1 MLFPEVG
8 KNDISTATVSVLASA
23 VGSNDPRENISAPP
37 SLSVV
42 PSTAALSPRFLL
54 LLVTVVPLLLLLLSD
69 GGDAGG
75 TAISIR
81 STMTL
86 SSKVLRSCTVRRIVA
101 YGGLPT
107 ANAVRG
113 RGNSMLPFNMRAEN
127 GTCKARRVRAS
138 IASENAYPHKNC
150 VSAQVAAEGAA
161 QTEAEAEAATEV
173 VAVATQSEAAV
184 HMWLEVNTH
193 TK

>member
-54 LLVTVVPLLLLLLSD
+54 LLVTVVPLLLLLSD

-86 SSKVLRSCTVRRIVA
+86 SSKVLSSCTVRRIVA

-127 GTCKARRVRAS
+127 GTCKARRERAS
-138 IASENAYPHKNC
+138 IPSANANKTKTVYPHRLQQR
-150 VSAQVAAEGAA
+150 AQHRQRQKQKQQRSWWRWQHNQKQQFTCG
-161 QTEAEAEAATEV
+161 
-173 VAVATQSEAAV
+173 
-184 HMWLEVNTH
+184 L
-193 TK
+193 K